1 MLSYV
6 KYFTTYIILSLIDC
20 SQFVL
25 VQSVNSRLIDFPV
38 NNCGICPTWVIVQI
52 DIFFLCVDLLVYIAC
67 YTVSC

>member
-1 MLSYV
+1 MLIFVLSYV

-38 NNCGICPTWVIVQI
+38 NSCGICPTLG
-52 DIFFLCVDLLVYIAC
+52 DR
-67 YTVSC
+67 SN